1 MALVHVDRQIEL
13 NAPILVAAFEGWV
26 DAGSAGTMAAEQL
39 TLGSQVIGTFDADR
53 LFDYR
58 SRRPTLDI
66 VDGRLRTLEWPKLL
80 LRANRIGARDLLI
93 LSGPEPDFLWQE
105 LAADVTRL
113 AQDLQVA
120 TWISLGAIP
129 VAAPHTRPV
138 TVLATASRPGLLPS
152 GVSQG
157 PPGHLRVPSAVLSV
171 LELGVSAAGIPAIGF
186 FAQVPHYVSAGY
198 PGAAI
203 ELLRQV
209 GRFLGEELPVGDL
222 PGRAL
227 ETRGLLDAAT
237 GGDERTSAYVKRLE
251 EAADEAR
258 LPEGDDLI
266 SDIERFLRG
275 DGGEPGGEPGGDPGR
290 RLN

>member
-1 MALVHVDRQIEL
+1 MPLIRVEKPIEL

-39 TLGSQVIGTFDADR
+39 THGSRIVATFDADR

-66 VDGRLRTLEWPKLL
+66 VDGRLRTLEWPRLV
-80 LRANRIGARDLLI
+80 LRANRIGERDLLV

-105 LAADVTRL
+105 LAAEVTRL
-113 AQDLQVA
+113 VQDLHVA
-120 TWISLGAIP
+120 SWISLGAIP

-138 TVLATASRPGLLPS
+138 TVLGTASRPGLLPA

-157 PPGHLRVPSAVLSV
+157 PAGHLRVPSAVLSV

-186 FAQVPHYVSAGY
+186 FAQVPHYVSATY

-209 GRFLGEELPVGDL
+209 GRFLGEDLPVGDL
-222 PGRAL
+222 PGKAL

-275 DGGEPGGEPGGDPGR
+275 GGGEPDGDPGR
-290 RLN
+290 RMN

>member
-1 MALVHVDRQIEL
+1 MPLIRVEKPIEL

-39 TLGSQVIGTFDADR
+39 TLGSRVVATFDADR

-58 SRRPTLDI
+58 ARRPTLDI
-66 VDGRLRTLEWPKLL
+66 VDGRLRTLEWPRLV
-80 LRANRIGARDLLI
+80 LRANRIGERDLLI
-93 LSGPEPDFLWQE
+93 LSGPEPDFVWQE
-105 LAADVTRL
+105 LAAEVTRL
-113 AQDLQVA
+113 VQDLHVA
-120 TWISLGAIP
+120 SWISLGAIP

-138 TVLATASRPGLLPS
+138 TVLGTASRPGLLPA

-157 PPGHLRVPSAVLSV
+157 PAGHLRVPSAVLSV

-186 FAQVPHYVSAGY
+186 FAQVPHYVSATY

-222 PGRAL
+222 PGKAL

-237 GGDERTSAYVKRLE
+237 SGDERTSAYVKRLE

-275 DGGEPGGEPGGDPGR
+275 GGGEPDGDPGR

>member
-1 MALVHVDRQIEL
+1 MALFRLDRQVSL
-13 NAPILVAAFEGWV
+13 AAPILVAAFEGWV
-26 DAGSAGTMAAEQL
+26 DAGNAGTMAAAQL
-39 TLGSQVIGTFDADR
+39 SHGSQVIGTFDADR

-58 SRRPTLDI
+58 ARRPTLDI
-66 VDGRLRTLEWPKLL
+66 VDGRLQSLEWPELQLL
-80 LRANRIGARDLLI
+80 GNRIGERDLLI

-105 LAADVTRL
+105 LAAEVTRL
-113 AQDLQVA
+113 VQDLKVA
-120 TWISLGAIP
+120 TWVSLGAIP
-129 VAAPHTRPV
+129 VATPHTRPV
-138 TVLATASRPGLLPS
+138 TVLATASTPGLLPP

-157 PPGHLRVPSAVLSV
+157 PIGHLRVPSAVLSV
-171 LELGVSAAGIPAIGF
+171 LELGVSTSRIPAIGF
-186 FAQVPHYVSAGY
+186 YAQVPHYVSAAY

-203 ELLRQV
+203 ELLHHV

-222 PGRAL
+222 PARAL

-237 GGDERTSAYVKRLE
+237 SGDERTTAYVKRLE
-251 EAADEAR
+251 DAADQAR

-275 DGGEPGGEPGGDPGR
+275 GGGDEPGGDPGK